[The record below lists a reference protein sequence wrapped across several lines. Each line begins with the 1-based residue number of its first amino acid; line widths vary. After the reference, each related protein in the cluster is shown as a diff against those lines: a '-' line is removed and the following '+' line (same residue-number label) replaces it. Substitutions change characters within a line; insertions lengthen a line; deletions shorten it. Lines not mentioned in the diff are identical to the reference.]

1 MGMIINPYLLQPSG
15 DADALSFITAANIT
29 DSTQKSAIETL
40 VTDLKTYGLWTKM
53 KAIYPFVGGTASTHK
68 WNLKDPRDLDAA
80 FRLTFSGGW
89 THSSTG
95 VLPNGTNAYANTGLT
110 PNAVLSQNST
120 HISVY
125 SRTNIS
131 GFDVD
136 IGCQDSGGTKS
147 LYILPFYAGSYFFSK
162 LNSSTQVNY
171 SSMPNSLGL
180 LSTSRIVSNQYS
192 LYKNGT
198 NLITGASNSDGLSP
212 VNISLSAFNNNGSIS
227 DYSRRELAIASIGD
241 GLNATESANFY
252 TAVQAFQTTLG
263 RQV

>member
-1 MGMIINPYLLQPSG
+1 MIINPYAFG
-15 DADALSFITAANIT
+15 VAFDADAQAFITASGIT
-29 DSTQKSAIETL
+29 DNTQKSAINTL
-40 VTDLKTYGLWTKM
+40 VTDLKGYAIWTKM
-53 KAIYPFVGGTASTHK
+53 KALYPFVGGDSTKHSY
-68 WNLKDPRDLDAA
+68 NLINTSQYQ
-80 FRLTFSGGW
+80 LTFSGGW
-89 THSSTG
+89 THSSNG
-95 VLPNGTNAYANTGLT
+95 SLPNGTNAYANTGLT
-110 PNAVLSQNST
+110 PAAVLSQNST